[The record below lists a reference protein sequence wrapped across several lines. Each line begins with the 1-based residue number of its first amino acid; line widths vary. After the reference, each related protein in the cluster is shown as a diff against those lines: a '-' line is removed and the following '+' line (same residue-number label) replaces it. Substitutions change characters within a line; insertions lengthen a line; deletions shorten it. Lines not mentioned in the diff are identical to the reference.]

1 MSDGDPMAGA
11 TVSFQPRIAPEDQA
25 RADIYALLA
34 RLYADAPDAV
44 LLDAIARSE
53 PLAAAPAAESATTA
67 PCLPGTWDAVR
78 MASAAMTADAAA
90 EEYNALFV
98 GVGKSEVNLHGS
110 HWIAGFMMDKPLVAL
125 RETLARLGL
134 AQKSG
139 ATMLEDHLSALC
151 ETMRLLIAGNAHRSP
166 STIWEQRAFFE
177 RHIGPWVFGC
187 CDAIGGNAI
196 ANYYRRVAQLT
207 ACFMALERDSFAIE

>member
-34 RLYADAPDAV
+34 RLYADAPDAA

-53 PLAAAPAAESATTA
+53 PLAAAPTAESATTA

-78 MASAAMTADAAA
+78 MARAAMTADAAV

-110 HWIAGFMMDKPLVAL
+110 HWIAGFMMDKPLVEL
-125 RETLARLGL
+125 REALARLGL

-151 ETMRLLIAGNAHRSP
+151 ETMRLLIAGNARRSP
-166 STIWEQRAFFE
+166 STVSEQRAFFE
-177 RHIGPWVFGC
+177 RH
-187 CDAIGGNAI
+187 
-196 ANYYRRVAQLT
+196 
-207 ACFMALERDSFAIE
+207 

>member
-1 MSDGDPMAGA
+1 MAGA

-34 RLYADAPDAV
+34 RLYADAPDAA

-53 PLAAAPAAESATTA
+53 PLAAAPTAESATTA

-78 MASAAMTADAAA
+78 MASAAMTADAAV

-110 HWIAGFMMDKPLVAL
+110 HWIAGFMMDKPLVEL
-125 RETLARLGL
+125 REALARLGL

-139 ATMLEDHLSALC
+139 TTMLEDHLSALC
-151 ETMRLLIAGNAHRSP
+151 ETMRLLIAGNVHRSP